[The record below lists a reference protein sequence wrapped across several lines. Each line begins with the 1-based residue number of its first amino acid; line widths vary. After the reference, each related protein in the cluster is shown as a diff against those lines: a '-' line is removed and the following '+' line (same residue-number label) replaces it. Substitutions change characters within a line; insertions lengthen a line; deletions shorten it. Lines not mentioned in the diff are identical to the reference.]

1 MNLETLQTNIK
12 DNNVTT
18 SFIIFVNNE
27 GNTFL
32 ANQYVD
38 AMSSVKE
45 LKITYI
51 EDYTSLIPDKNDIFG
66 CEVELDTKALYVYHC
81 NEFDSNDEA
90 LKGITNLVVIC
101 NKVTNEELFKDFI
114 IKMPK
119 LLEWQIKDYAYSMAE
134 GVKTKKLD
142 WLIEMCH
149 EDIYRIHN
157 ELSKLML
164 FNEHER
170 DLIFDML
177 VEEHTFDDLSTYVIF
192 DLTTA
197 LLKKDLK
204 TVCSILEDAE
214 HFDLEPLGLQVLLT
228 NNIKNIISIQ
238 LDRTATAERLGMK
251 PGQFYAISKSCG
263 YYNKE
268 QLLKIFD
275 IVSSADYMMKNGD
288 LSNDKLVEYMVLNML
303 AA

>member
-38 AMSSVKE
+38 AISSVKE

>member
-12 DNNVTT
+12 DKNVTT

-38 AMSSVKE
+38 AISSVKE
-45 LKITYI
+45 LKITYV

-66 CEVELDTKALYVYHC
+66 CEVALDTKALYVYHC
-81 NEFDSNDEA
+81 NEFDSTDKS
-90 LKGITNLVVIC
+90 LKGITNLVIIC

-119 LLEWQIKDYAYSMAE
+119 LLDWQIKDYAYSMAE